1 MTDILDLEGWN
12 VIDKT
17 VEGGEY
23 LIEAEYAV
31 PPTACTKCGVINHW
45 YNWGPKPITIRD
57 SPIRGRP
64 VRIIAKA
71 KRYKCRA
78 CNGTFIQPLGGLH
91 PDTRMTARCVEFIE
105 EQCLRDTFIRIAE
118 HVGCDDRTV
127 RDIAHAHIDRL
138 NASYRPWLPEWL
150 GIDETMIDGKQRCV
164 ITDVVNRVPID
175 MLPDRDLPTVTQW
188 LYQFRERNVVKGL
201 AIDMWRPYKT
211 AAHAVF
217 PGLPVIIDKFH
228 LVRMAN
234 TAMDNVRISMAKDQA
249 KVVGRDWMR
258 RKVLLRLRY
267 KNLDVDGRYNLDMWL
282 DNEPELAIAY
292 RLKESFYDI
301 YDSASNED
309 AAKRLDDW
317 RASVPAGMRKTKKDF
332 KPLMTCTANWRE
344 EMLAYFDHPISN
356 GYTEALNGVAK
367 VINRAGRGYS
377 FKVLRARL
385 LFRKQ
390 QRQQECDMSQM
401 VALPIDDRTAMLRYF
416 ISMEH
421 ENTCVSCGGKF
432 PDEDMAAHIM
442 PAIIKGEHRIK
453 GALLCA
459 TCNRRF
465 HTEVASHHDSASTP

>member
-17 VEGGEY
+17 VECGEY
-23 LIEAEYAV
+23 LIEAEYSV

-78 CNGTFIQPLGGLH
+78 CNGTFIQPLGGLY

-138 NASYRPWLPEWL
+138 NAGYRPWLPEWL

-292 RLKESFYDI
+292 RLKEAFYEI
-301 YDSASNED
+301 YDSASKED
-309 AAKRLDDW
+309 AAKKLDDW
-317 RASVPAGMRKTKKDF
+317 RSSVPARMRKTKKDF

-390 QRQQECDMSQM
+390 QRQKECDMSQM
-401 VALPIDDRTAMLRYF
+401 VALPVDYRTAMLRYY

-421 ENTCVSCGGKF
+421 DNTCVSCGGKF
-432 PDEDMAAHIM
+432 PDEEMAAHIM
-442 PAIIKGEHRIK
+442 PAIIKGEHRIS

-459 TCNRRF
+459 ACNRRF